1 MGSAMSSGTT
11 IHERSQRLPV
21 GSEEAGEERHGDSAG
36 ADAARAAARAAAK
49 RILRSM
55 VERMGLGGR
64 GRRQAND
71 P

>member
-36 ADAARAAARAAAK
+36 ADAARAAAK

-55 VERMGLGGR
+55 REMMGLGGR